1 MRQLS
6 DSSGASETTQFQLM
20 KLRRFGNNIGIFWRI
35 VCYAGVL
42 LALLGIWAEDP
53 HFYATPDG
61 WTALALAACYLAAY
75 TRGSRWIAGG
85 NPDTYWK
92 LRLNSGRV
100 LYPWRAVALW
110 ATLLALSVAMIALN
124 ANFVWL
130 IWIPFGMSF
139 SLLPMPR
146 SLALV
151 IPTALLAMGYYHQLP
166 TSLRLEELL
175 RFGGMALGFACYSA
189 VIYMPIVLLRNRFQ
203 RERMFRELEQSH
215 HELEEANQRLAQ
227 AAVQERELAVLRER
241 GRLARDM
248 HDTLGHSLALMT
260 VKLEAAQRL
269 RAVDPDRADHEVAA
283 TQTIARDALGEL
295 RAAIAN
301 LRTSGVTRECLDDAL
316 RLAAEESATRAGW
329 QLTYEIAPDVE
340 PMDEQTCETLLR
352 TGIEALANIERHA
365 SAHAVHLELSRQ
377 SDCVI
382 LCIEDDGVG
391 ILTTNPP
398 QRVAATVR
406 QNGSSDRV
414 GAPSRDDEI
423 ISPQGHFGII
433 GMRERT
439 TGAGGSFIIGAGAN
453 GCGTRIEVR
462 IPASGQ

>member
-1 MRQLS
+1 MRQIS
-6 DSSGASETTQFQLM
+6 ESSGASETTQFQLM
-20 KLRRFGNNIGIFWRI
+20 KLRRFGNNIGLFWRI

-42 LALLGIWAEDP
+42 LALLGIWAENP
-53 HFYATPDG
+53 HFYMTPNG

-85 NPDTYWK
+85 NPDSYWK
-92 LRLNSGRV
+92 LRFNTGRV

-110 ATLLALSVAMIALN
+110 AILLALSVALIALN
-124 ANFVWL
+124 ENFVWL

-139 SLLPMPR
+139 SMLPMPR

-151 IPTALLAMGYYHQLP
+151 IPTALLAMGFYHQLP
-166 TSLRLEELL
+166 TSLQPEEML
-175 RFGGMALGFACYSA
+175 RFAGMALGFACYSA

-203 RERMFRELEQSH
+203 RERMFREMEQSH
-215 HELEEANQRLAQ
+215 HELEAANHRLAL
-227 AAVQERELAVLRER
+227 AATQERELAVLRER

-269 RAVDPDRADHEVAA
+269 RAVDPARADHEVAA

-301 LRTSGVTRECLDDAL
+301 LRTSGGARECLCDAL
-316 RLAAEESATRAGW
+316 RHAAEESAVRAGW
-329 QLTYEIAPDVE
+329 RFTCEIAPDVE
-340 PMDEQTCETLLR
+340 PIDEQTCETLLR

-377 SDCVI
+377 NDCII
-382 LCIEDDGVG
+382 LRIEDDGVG

-398 QRVAATVR
+398 QRVTAPVR
-406 QNGSSDRV
+406 LNGSSEHT
-414 GAPSRDDEI
+414 GLPAHDDI
-423 ISPQGHFGII
+423 ISPSGHFGIT
-433 GMRERT
+433 GMRERM
-439 TGAGGSFIIGAGAN
+439 TGAGGSFTIGAGAN
-453 GCGTRIEVR
+453 GGGTCIEVR
-462 IPASGQ
+462 IPASSR